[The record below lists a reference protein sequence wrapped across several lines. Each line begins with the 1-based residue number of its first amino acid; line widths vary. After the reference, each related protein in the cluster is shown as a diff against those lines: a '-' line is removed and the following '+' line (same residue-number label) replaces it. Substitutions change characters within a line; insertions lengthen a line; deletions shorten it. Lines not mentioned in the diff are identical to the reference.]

1 MHTTGI
7 CALAVI
13 PLRKL
18 PDSTSEIVSQLVFG
32 DQFSIHSVDNGWA
45 DITTSYDNYRGFI
58 SEKQITFYTPGN
70 ETWKVNTQ
78 FPYLKIQTSQGH
90 IYAPAGCSIPSS
102 HSFELGN
109 NTYQYES
116 ELSPKVNLAEIAL
129 QYLNAPYLWGGKT
142 FMGIDCSGFSQM
154 VFKQLGITLPRD
166 AYQQAELGEAV
177 SFVAECKL
185 GDLAFFDNEAGRITH
200 VGIMLDNERIIH
212 ASGKVRIDKLD
223 HHGILNSDDQ
233 TYSHKLR
240 IIKRLSETF

>member
-13 PLRKL
+13 PLRKT

-32 DQFSIHSVDNGWA
+32 DQFTIHNIDNGWA

-58 SEKQITFYTPGN
+58 SEKQITFHEPSDQQW
-70 ETWKVNTQ
+70 EVNTV
-78 FPYLKIQTSQGH
+78 FPYIKLQTNQGY
-90 IYAPAGCSIPSS
+90 IFAPAGCSIPAAA
-102 HSFELGN
+102 SFELAKQTFHRTN
-109 NTYQYES
+109 ES
-116 ELSPKVNLAEIAL
+116 STKLNLADTAI

-142 FMGIDCSGFSQM
+142 FMGIDCSGFTQM
-154 VFKQLGITLPRD
+154 VYKQMGVTLPRD

-177 SFVAECKL
+177 SFVAESKL
-185 GDLAFFDNEAGRITH
+185 GDLAFFDNEAGKITH
-200 VGIMLDNERIIH
+200 VGMMLDHERIIH
-212 ASGKVRIDKLD
+212 ASGKVRIDCLD

-240 IIKRLSETF
+240 IIKRLNETF

>member
-13 PLRKL
+13 PLRKQ

-32 DQFSIHSVDNGWA
+32 DQFTIHSIDNGWA
-45 DITTSYDNYRGFI
+45 DITTLYDHYRGFI
-58 SEKQITFYTPGN
+58 SEKQITFHKPSN
-70 ETWKVNTQ
+70 EQWEVNTL
-78 FPYLKIQTSQGH
+78 FPYVKLQTNQGY
-90 IYAPAGCSIPSS
+90 IFAPAGCSIPATA
-102 HSFELGN
+102 SFELGKQTFHRTN
-109 NTYQYES
+109 ES
-116 ELSPKVNLAEIAL
+116 STKLNLAETAI

-142 FMGIDCSGFSQM
+142 FMGIDCSGFTQM
-154 VFKQLGITLPRD
+154 VYKQLGVTLPRD

-185 GDLAFFDNEAGRITH
+185 GDLAFFDNEAGKITH
-200 VGIMLDNERIIH
+200 VGIMLDHERIIH
-212 ASGKVRIDKLD
+212 ASGKVRIDRLD